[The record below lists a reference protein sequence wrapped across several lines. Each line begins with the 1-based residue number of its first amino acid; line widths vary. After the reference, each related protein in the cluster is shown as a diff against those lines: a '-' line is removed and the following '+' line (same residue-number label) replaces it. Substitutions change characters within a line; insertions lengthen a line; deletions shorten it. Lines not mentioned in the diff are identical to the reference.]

1 MHELMNTTKE
11 VFGKI
16 EKNGEQG
23 QAAKNQAQENLK
35 YDFWLASLLYIDS
48 RKRIRV
54 REMCGSAQAVY
65 ELKEETLKNK
75 CHATDDLHIFICQQF
90 SQLRCN
96 APSVL

>member
-23 QAAKNQAQENLK
+23 QEAKNQAQENLK

-54 REMCGSAQAVY
+54 SKKV
-65 ELKEETLKNK
+65 
-75 CHATDDLHIFICQQF
+75 HIFQSLF
-90 SQLRCN
+90 F
-96 APSVL
+96 

>member
-35 YDFWLASLLYIDS
+35 YDFWLASLLTIDIQT
-48 RKRIRV
+48 RIQV
-54 REMCGSAQAVY
+54 R
-65 ELKEETLKNK
+65 
-75 CHATDDLHIFICQQF
+75 
-90 SQLRCN
+90 
-96 APSVL
+96 

>member
-35 YDFWLASLLYIDS
+35 YDGWRLCCISTAGNVS
-48 RKRIRV
+48 
-54 REMCGSAQAVY
+54 GSGKCVAV
-65 ELKEETLKNK
+65 
-75 CHATDDLHIFICQQF
+75 H
-90 SQLRCN
+90 R
-96 APSVL
+96 PSTN

>member
-48 RKRIRV
+48 RESSYSIHQV
-54 REMCGSAQAVY
+54 QMQTV
-65 ELKEETLKNK
+65 
-75 CHATDDLHIFICQQF
+75 
-90 SQLRCN
+90 
-96 APSVL
+96 

>member
-23 QAAKNQAQENLK
+23 QAAKNQVQENLK

-65 ELKEETLKNK
+65 ELKEETLKNMYLF
-75 CHATDDLHIFICQQF
+75 TDTELQYLLEAGKRI
-90 SQLRCN
+90 
-96 APSVL
+96 

>member
-35 YDFWLASLLYIDS
+35 YDFWLASLTVYRQQRNVS
-48 RKRIRV
+48 
-54 REMCGSAQAVY
+54 GSGNCAAV
-65 ELKEETLKNK
+65 
-75 CHATDDLHIFICQQF
+75 H
-90 SQLRCN
+90 R
-96 APSVL
+96 PSTN